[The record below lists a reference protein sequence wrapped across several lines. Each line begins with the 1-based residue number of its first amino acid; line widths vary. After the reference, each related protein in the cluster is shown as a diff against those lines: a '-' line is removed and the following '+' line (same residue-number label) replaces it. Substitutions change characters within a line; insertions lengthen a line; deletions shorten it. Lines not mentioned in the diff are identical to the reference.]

1 MKLAV
6 FPSAPHGAPASG
18 PARPE
23 LPPAVPQPATP
34 PSVSEALVTTLAGL
48 GVRHAFGVI
57 GGAAAKL
64 CDALGA
70 SPIRFVHCR
79 HEAGAAFAAA
89 EAYFATGR
97 PSLVVTTT
105 GPGLTNA
112 LTGIAAARAEGA
124 KMVVVSASTSA
135 ALCGRGASQET
146 SGYTLPLDGLFTAGA
161 ILHYGVMMESAA
173 ELDEVAARVAGGLSR
188 PGGFVAHVAIP
199 TDVQGARVAPPRP
212 PRIISAAPTCSEA
225 AIEEYVRMLSGGP
238 FVVWAG
244 FGARHAS
251 VELRALAERT
261 GARVMSSPRAKGVFP
276 ERHPL
281 FLGVTGLGGYGQV
294 EDHLRANRPDHILVL
309 GTRLGESTSY
319 WQQDF
324 VPARSFIHVDI
335 DPQVPGT
342 AYTNVTTHAVHA
354 DTKAFL
360 ADLLRAWPSAHVR
373 STSADALTAGDSL
386 PPPPESSIR
395 AVEPR
400 AGTSQAPAARRDGPI
415 RAGVLMDAIQR
426 IVVEPGDTLV
436 MAEPGNAF
444 AWCNHH
450 LRFSEPGRYRVSVN
464 FGSMG
469 HFTTGVVGAAI
480 ASQRKVVAVVGDGS
494 MLMNSEVSTAV
505 QHGARA
511 VWVVLNDAAYG
522 MVDQGM
528 RALGLRPTD
537 MTIPR
542 VDFVML
548 ARALGA
554 DGVRVEREDELDR
567 ALGEAMAAEGPF
579 VVDVNFD
586 PSEPG
591 PWMRR
596 IHALIAQGV
605 RGASA
610 GEP

>member
-1 MKLAV
+1 MLAD
-6 FPSAPHGAPASG
+6 
-18 PARPE
+18 
-23 LPPAVPQPATP
+23 
-34 PSVSEALVTTLAGL
+34 L

-97 PSLVVTTT
+97 PALVVTTT
-105 GPGLTNA
+105 GPGLLNA

-135 ALCGRGASQET
+135 ALRGRGASQET

-161 ILHYGVMMESAA
+161 IFHYGVMMESAA
-173 ELDEVAARVAGGLSR
+173 ELDEVVARVAGGLSR

-199 TDVQGARVAPPRP
+199 TDVQGASVAPPRS
-212 PRIISAAPTCSEA
+212 PRILSAAPRCA
-225 AIEEYVRMLSGGP
+225 ADAMEEYVRMLSGGP
-238 FVVWAG
+238 FVVWVG

-251 VELRALAERT
+251 AELRAFAERA
-261 GARVMSSPRAKGVFP
+261 GARVMSSPRGKGVFP

-281 FLGVTGLGGYGQV
+281 FLGVTGLGGHGDPEEY
-294 EDHLRANRPDHILVL
+294 LRANRPDHVLVL

-324 VPARSFIHVDI
+324 VPARAFLHVDI

-342 AYTNVTTHAVHA
+342 AYPNVTTHAIHA

-360 ADLLRAWPSAHVR
+360 ADLLRAWPAAHVR
-373 STSADALTAGDSL
+373 TTATGESEYEGSL
-386 PPPPESSIR
+386 PPPPESTVR

-400 AGTSQAPAARRDGPI
+400 AAASQAPPARHEGPV

-426 IVVEPGDTLV
+426 VVVEPRDALV
-436 MAEPGNAF
+436 MAEAGNAF

-480 ASQRKVVAVVGDGS
+480 ARQGKVVAVVGDGS
-494 MLMNSEVSTAV
+494 MLMNCEVSTAV

-511 VWVVLNDAAYG
+511 VWIVLNDAAYG

-537 MTIPR
+537 MAIPR

-548 ARALGA
+548 ARAIGA
-554 DGVRVEREDELDR
+554 DGARVEREEELDR
-567 ALGEAMAAEGPF
+567 ALEDAMAAEGPF

-605 RGASA
+605 RGASG